1 MASQAVGVVSAIG
14 IVAAFAALQF
24 DLVGPHDL
32 RYLVANLLSAG
43 GLTTIAVL
51 EAQYG
56 FVISNGFWTLV
67 AAIGIARVAR
77 NRELRGSGGD
87 A

>member
-1 MASQAVGVVSAIG
+1 MSALG

-32 RYLVANLLSAG
+32 RYLVANLISAG
-43 GLTTIAVL
+43 GLTTIAVI

-56 FVISNGFWTLV
+56 FVISNGFWALV
-67 AAIGIARVAR
+67 AAVGIVRVIARARDQSAPVAKYK
-77 NRELRGSGGD
+77 EGE
-87 A
+87 